1 MVTFSLMRC
10 QRTLKFQN
18 LDMIAVSTTQ
28 RGQGKDNR
36 FHDFVVVASKVVPIL
51 VKIHFKVANACRF
64 E

>member
-36 FHDFVVVASKVVPIL
+36 FHDFATSTRGLHVTCSLVVV
-51 VKIHFKVANACRF
+51 F
-64 E
+64 